1 MRRGLRTFRK
11 HIAVKLA
18 AVLFSLLVV
27 VLVPLTLVIHEVI
40 SGLFVEREVEDM
52 RQSVSHYGSMYDEN
66 GTIATSVLETLTAAH
81 QDVYVLDERFQPNRH
96 VGDNTTAFAGEVSS
110 EEQEEIRAG
119 EMVERTYTDDATGE
133 SYLVVGRALQ
143 TNEEVTGSL
152 YLLSSQ
158 SVIEADIQEIQRLMT
173 LAVVGSFL
181 LAFGCIIVLARRL
194 TLPLVRMEQ
203 ATRQLA
209 KGELEVRVEHPSR
222 DEVGSLG
229 TAIND
234 LARDLKQYRDA
245 RRAFLAD
252 VSHELRTPVT
262 YIKGY
267 SHILQEKL
275 YDHAEDQEAYVAI
288 LSNEAER
295 LNRLV
300 EELFDLA
307 QMDDGHM
314 NFIHQRVAVA
324 PLIHRIVEGFA
335 FPARQQGLELYVDIE
350 EELVVDGD
358 ERRLEQVVTNLLTNA
373 LRYTE
378 TGSISIQAFSNANQ
392 QPVITVTD
400 TGIGIPEEDQPFLF
414 ERFYRVDKSRS
425 REGGGTGLGLA
436 IVQQLM
442 HAHHGDIHVS
452 STPGE
457 GTCFTLIFPVPGKDR
472 ENDTIF

>member
-1 MRRGLRTFRK
+1 MRKGLRTFWN

-18 AVLFSLLVV
+18 AILFSLLVV
-27 VLVPLTLVIHEVI
+27 VLVPLALVIHEVI
-40 SGLFVEREVEDM
+40 SGLFFEREVEDM
-52 RQSVSHYGSMYDEN
+52 RQRVAHYAAMYDEN
-66 GTIATSVLETLTAAH
+66 GTIATSVLETLTTAD
-81 QDVYVLDERFQPNRH
+81 QDVYVLDEHFQSNRH
-96 VGDNTTAFAGEVSS
+96 VGDNTSAFAGEMSS
-110 EEQEEIRAG
+110 EARKEIRAG
-119 EMVERTYTDDATGE
+119 GMVERVYTDEATGE
-133 SYLVVGRALQ
+133 NYLVVGRALQ

-158 SVIEADIQEIQRLMT
+158 AAIETAIQEIQRLIT

-194 TLPLVRMEQ
+194 TLPLVQMEQ

-209 KGELEVRVEHPSR
+209 KGELEVRVEQASQ

-229 TAIND
+229 AAIND

-245 RRAFLAD
+245 RRTFLAD

-262 YIKGY
+262 YMKGY

-275 YDHAEDQEAYVAI
+275 YDRAEDQEAYLAI

-314 NFIHQRVAVA
+314 NVSKQRVAVA
-324 PLIHRIVEGFA
+324 PLIQRIVDGFA
-335 FPARQQGLELYVDIE
+335 LPVRQQGLELNIDME
-350 EELVVDGD
+350 EELMVYGD
-358 ERRLEQVVTNLLTNA
+358 ELRLEQVLTNLMTNA

-378 TGSISIQAFSNANQ
+378 TGSISIQAFSNSNR

-400 TGIGIPEEDQPFLF
+400 TGIGIPEEERPFLF
-414 ERFYRVDKSRS
+414 DRFYRVDKSRS

-436 IVQQLM
+436 IVQQLV
-442 HAHHGDIHVS
+442 HAHDGDIHVS
-452 STPGE
+452 STLGE
-457 GTCFTLIFPVPGKDR
+457 GTCFMLVFPSLGNDR
-472 ENDTIF
+472 EKETIF